1 MKKIAV
7 LFMLASS
14 LFAFGCGRNA
24 QFGTVDMQRV
34 EAEAPVVK
42 TVKDEATKE
51 LQKLQDE
58 LKQETEGKS
67 KEEGDKILEEKM
79 AKRNVIQSEA
89 QNKLKSALEGALQ
102 QVAKEKNLSAIIYKD
117 VVPQGGVDVTD
128 DVIAK
133 MN

>member
-7 LFMLASS
+7 LLMLASS